1 MVEQMKIVEFLKK
14 HKNEWFKPNIICDN
28 IGIINKNNIYTK
40 LKQLVRFNYIVK
52 RKINNPIRIN
62 QYGYDARHEYCFEGE

>member
-14 HKNEWFKPNIICDN
+14 HKNEWFKPNTICDN

-40 LKQLVRFNYIVK
+40 LKQLVKFNYIIK
-52 RKINNPIRIN
+52 RKIDDPIRIN